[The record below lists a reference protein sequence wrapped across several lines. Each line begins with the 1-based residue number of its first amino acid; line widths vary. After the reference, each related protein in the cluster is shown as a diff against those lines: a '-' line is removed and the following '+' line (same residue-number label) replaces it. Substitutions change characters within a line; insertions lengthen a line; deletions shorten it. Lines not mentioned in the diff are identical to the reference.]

1 MRHNRGAP
9 MPLVKPKLPI
19 GNVLAEARHKLGMS
33 QSQFGLAL
41 GSSHRTATRWD
52 AGQAHPG
59 AHEMRRLAELLLP
72 LDVALAAEAAAHLGD
87 TLESLGLAAPQPP
100 PRPAPSPTPPQDLVD
115 IVVCAAA
122 EASDVSPRS
131 MRPLLHV
138 AFRRAREVGLTV
150 QQVEQALAPPGS
162 TEEKAGKTSPTSPSR
177 RRG

>member
-1 MRHNRGAP
+1 MRQNLGAP
-9 MPLVKPKLPI
+9 MPLIKPKLPI
-19 GNVLAEARHKLGMS
+19 GNLLSDARHKLGMS

-52 AGQAHPG
+52 AGQSLPG
-59 AHEMRRLAELLLP
+59 DHELRRLAELLLP
-72 LDVALAAEAAAHLGD
+72 LDVALATEAAAHTGD
-87 TLESLGLAAPQPP
+87 TLESLGLVSPQPP
-100 PRPAPSPTPPQDLVD
+100 PRPAPPLTPSEDLVD

-150 QQVEQALAPPGS
+150 EQVEQALAPASPTG
-162 TEEKAGKTSPTSPSR
+162 EKAPKAGPSKKR
-177 RRG
+177 A